1 MGGLDAHKRS
11 VVKHRT
17 RTSPNKKHQSGF
29 HTGATNVPNG
39 AYIGRAKKLKA
50 DLIHKAKVKKAYSK
64 LQHSKQAE
72 QNAADLYK
80 NEEDQVESLEQP
92 TQDLGRFA
100 PENPEDDL
108 LERISKKDERPRAA
122 PKDKTRK
129 KLPYFVAPDKV
140 KESKDEKPRR
150 TREEAL
156 LQREKRHA
164 MWNKKSPSER
174 GRARGQPDL
183 GARMQVM
190 LEKIQHN
197 K

>member
-17 RTSPNKKHQSGF
+17 RSSPDKKHRSGF
-29 HTGATNVPNG
+29 QTGATNVPNG

-64 LQHSKQAE
+64 LQHSKQAGQHTSE
-72 QNAADLYK
+72 RY
-80 NEEDQVESLEQP
+80 ESEGDETEPQEQP
-92 TQDLGRFA
+92 IQDLGRFA

-108 LERISKKDERPRAA
+108 LERISRKDERPRAE
-122 PKDKTRK
+122 PKQKTRK
-129 KLPYFVAPDKV
+129 KLPYFIAPDKE
-140 KESKDEKPRR
+140 KESREEKPRR

-156 LQREKRHA
+156 SQREKRHA

-190 LEKIQHN
+190 LEKIQHS